1 MFSSLRRFRWI
12 VLGALLAL
20 FLSVPGCRRAEPAG
34 LRRVALLPFEYQGS
48 DDEYQWLASALE
60 VAVVDQMRNA
70 AGVIPVR
77 AADKNAA
84 AAQGATELIYAVVS
98 GRPDSLRFRLY
109 HDSLAQQT
117 VRTESDGKA
126 HSLGESLGAL
136 RQSLAAAG
144 VAGAPFSTENE
155 EAFAAFGRALAT
167 KDPARAIPLLQSAVA
182 TDAQFAAASLRLS
195 SYLQGVGQTD
205 AATAEAERLLAA
217 LSAERKLDRAYAS
230 LQLASLR
237 NDNPGIERALAAV
250 VDAAPNDLE
259 AANRLAALYQQR
271 RKYGESARVLRQV
284 AALDSTNPSL
294 WNQIAYAEAFGGDRD
309 AAISALSEYRKVAP
323 DDPNVD
329 DTEGDVHY
337 FFGAFRE
344 AATSYE
350 KAHSRN
356 EQWQAGFALFKSA
369 WARMYAGDLPGADAV
384 MDRYLGILRPLN
396 AGLADFRSAQWQ
408 FLRGRREEA
417 RSALTAILGQSD
429 KPGAYRSLVATQ
441 LYVWDL
447 AEGGLGKLIGE
458 FRSGKPRYGTHV
470 TPALAALLEGTRAG
484 MTPAQRAAAIA
495 PVVGGAQQKALIA
508 AATFLD
514 ARDHGS
520 LSGEALQAL
529 VLADQS
535 LPEAT
540 AMFTHA
546 LVGWGFLE
554 KSEPGEAALQFA
566 RRIPPVVSDDGLLWP
581 LVFPACLRW
590 EIDAWKGANQTP
602 PAPQLEKIADELT
615 RP

>member
-1 MFSSLRRFRWI
+1 M
-12 VLGALLAL
+12 AL
-20 FLSVPGCRRAEPAG
+20 FLSVPGCRRAEPEG
-34 LRRVALLPFEYQGS
+34 LRRVALLPFEFQGS
-48 DDEYQWLASALE
+48 DTENQWLASALE

-77 AADKNAA
+77 AADRNTAV
-84 AAQGATELIYAVVS
+84 AQGATELLSAVVS
-98 GRPDSLRFRLY
+98 GQPGALRFRLY
-109 HDSLAQQT
+109 HESLARQT
-117 VRTESDGKA
+117 VRAESDGKA
-126 HSLGESLGAL
+126 RSIGETLEAL

-144 VAGAPFSTENE
+144 VAGAVFSTENE
-155 EAFAAFGRALAT
+155 EAFTAFGRALVT
-167 KDPARAIPLLQSAVA
+167 KDPVQAVRLLESAVA
-182 TDAQFAAASLRLS
+182 ADAQFATASLRLS
-195 SYLQGVGQTD
+195 SYLQTAGRTD
-205 AATAEAERLLAA
+205 AATSEAERLLAA
-217 LSAERKLDRAYAS
+217 LPAERKLDRAYAS

-237 NDNPGIERALAAV
+237 NDNPGLERALAAV

-271 RKYGESARVLRQV
+271 RKYGESARILRQV
-284 AALDSTNPSL
+284 VTLDSANPSL
-294 WNQIAYAEAFGGDRD
+294 WNQITYAEAFGGNRN
-309 AAISALSEYRKVAP
+309 AALAALGEYRKVAP

-337 FFGAFRE
+337 FFGAFTE
-344 AATSYE
+344 AAASYE
-350 KAHSRN
+350 SAHARN

-369 WARMYAGDLPGADAV
+369 WARMYAGDLPGADTA
-384 MDRYLGILRPLN
+384 MNRYLGILRPLN

-447 AEGGLGKLIGE
+447 AEGKLGQLIGE

-484 MTPAQRAAAIA
+484 MTPAQRAAAIT
-495 PVVGGAQQKALIA
+495 PVVGGAQQNVLIA

-535 LPEAT
+535 IPEAT
-540 AMFTHA
+540 AMVTHS

-554 KSEPGEAALQFA
+554 RGEPGEAALQFV

-590 EIDAWKGANQTP
+590 ELDAWKGANQTP

-615 RP
+615 SP